1 MTNLKEPTRVF
12 DFLTQYFIPNNFDDA
27 FCNKINGEWV
37 KHSAKEIVEKIDLMS
52 HGLYALGIRKDDK
65 VAIISTSRPEWN
77 ITDFGIQQL
86 GAISVPMY
94 PTITVEDYRY
104 IFNDAGVKIVFVSDQ
119 KLYDKVIDSIS
130 TLSVKPT
137 VYSFDQLKGIAN
149 FQEVLQLGKS
159 GDQAKLEEMKAA
171 VNPDDLLTLIYTSG
185 TTGFPKGVMLSHSNI
200 VSNVMACVEYFVVE
214 GKDKVLSFLPLCH
227 IYERAAIYI
236 YIRMGAR
243 IYYAE
248 SMETIADNIREV
260 KPAMFTTVPRLL
272 EKVYDKIVA
281 KGYELTGLKK
291 TLFFWALNLGLR
303 FDPTK
308 EMGFFYDLQLKIARK
323 LIFVKWREALG
334 GNLKVITSGSAAL
347 QPRLSR
353 IFWAAGIP
361 VSEGYG
367 LTETSPV
374 ISTSRVQPIDF
385 RVGCVGTVLS
395 NVEVKIADDGEIL
408 CKGPN
413 VMKGYYNKP
422 EATAEAIDSE
432 GWFHTGDIGTL
443 IEGKYLKITDRKKEI
458 FKTSGGKYVAPQQI
472 ENKLKESIYIE
483 QCMVVGEN
491 QKFPSALIV
500 PDFAALKE
508 WCATHEIPYTNDT
521 EIIKNQLVRVHFD
534 KEVEQLMVEVAQ
546 WERVKKIALLPRLFT
561 IDDGELTAK
570 LSLKRK
576 AITEKNKALIEAL
589 YL

>member
-1 MTNLKEPTRVF
+1 MNTETNFTRVF
-12 DFLTQYFIPNNFDDA
+12 DLIPQYLAVNNFEDTI
-27 FCNKINGEWV
+27 CSKVNGEWV
-37 KHSAKEIVEKIDLMS
+37 KNSAKSIIERINLMS

-65 VAIISTSRPEWN
+65 VAIISNSRPEWN

-86 GAISVPMY
+86 GAVSVPMY

-104 IFNDAGVKIVFVSDQ
+104 IFGDAGVKIVFVSDQ
-119 KLYDKVIDSIS
+119 KLYDKVIDAIS
-130 TLSVKPT
+130 TLENKPKI
-137 VYSFDQLKGIAN
+137 YSFDKLTGVEN
-149 FQEVLQLGKS
+149 FDDVINMGKN
-159 GDQAKLEEMKAA
+159 GDEEKLEELKAI
-171 VNPDDLLTLIYTSG
+171 VKPEDLLTLIYTSG
-185 TTGFPKGVMLSHSNI
+185 TTGFPKGVMLTHNNI
-200 VSNVMACVEYFVVE
+200 VSNVKACVEYFVVE
-214 GKDKVLSFLPLCH
+214 SNDKVLSFLPLCH

-236 YIRMGAR
+236 YIRMGGR

-272 EKVYDKIVA
+272 EKVYDKIVS

-308 EMGFFYDLQLKIARK
+308 PMGFFYDIQLKLARK
-323 LIFVKWREALG
+323 LIFSKWQEALG

-353 IFWAAGIP
+353 VFWAAGIP
-361 VSEGYG
+361 ISEGYG

-374 ISTSRVQPIDF
+374 ISTSRVKPIDF
-385 RVGCVGTVLS
+385 RVGCVGTVLN
-395 NVEVKIADDGEIL
+395 NVEVKIAEDGEIL

-413 VMKGYYNKP
+413 VMKGYYNRP
-422 EATAEAIDSE
+422 DATAEAIDSD

-472 ENKLKESIYIE
+472 ENKLKEAILIE
-483 QCMVVGEN
+483 QCIVVGEN
-491 QKFPSALIV
+491 QKFPSALII
-500 PDFAALKE
+500 PEFSALKE
-508 WCATHEIPYTNDT
+508 WCNTNGINYTSDA
-521 EIIKNQLVRVHFD
+521 EIIKNQQVKDHFN
-534 KEVEQLMVEVAQ
+534 KEVEQLMEDVAQ
-546 WERVKKIALLPRLFT
+546 YERVKKITLLPRLFS
-561 IDDGELTAK
+561 IEEGELTAK

-576 AITEKNKALIEAL
+576 AIVEKNKALIEGM
-589 YL
+589 YS